1 LHFHNGN
8 SIKIRKSACE
18 LGFLSYL
25 AIGNGRNLQ
34 SLKRPAQ
41 IEHMLMSKAK
51 AEPLLALPFREKR
64 VKCVTK
70 NGV

>member
-1 LHFHNGN
+1 M
-8 SIKIRKSACE
+8 SP
-18 LGFLSYL
+18 GFFFRSRYKKWQKPTSVEE
-25 AIGNGRNLQ
+25 ASTDTTYGDVD
-34 SLKRPAQ
+34 KT
-41 IEHMLMSKAK
+41 K